1 MYYYRDFVWK
11 VSYSNSNIV
20 EIPEEYKDKVKFY
33 VGGGNNSNLI
43 KGIMAR
49 RPWFQI
55 TDKMQDAQF
64 IWTQIKNMHILSA
77 QPKKDSNNNNS
88 QIDLTD
94 QIKHLLK
101 KPNKE

>member
-1 MYYYRDFVWK
+1 
-11 VSYSNSNIV
+11 
-20 EIPEEYKDKVKFY
+20 
-33 VGGGNNSNLI
+33 
-43 KGIMAR
+43 MAR

-77 QPKKDSNNNNS
+77 QPKKDINSSN

-94 QIKHLLK
+94 QIKNLLK
-101 KPNKE
+101 KPSKD